1 MPDCV
6 SHPVSCLND
15 VFQFIFYY
23 HVLGPCL
30 QVANI
35 RRSCEK
41 RGKFT
46 TTAPRLP
53 AFGEF
58 AIALA
63 VFFGRL
69 LEIISYFKFIDLI
82 YGIIP
87 TVPKLGAFAH
97 PTCGSGVIVRTE
109 CLGFRQVRE
118 LAQEEDGGE
127 DQTSRWADHV

>member
-6 SHPVSCLND
+6 SHPVSCLNY
-15 VFQFIFYY
+15 VFQFIFGY
-23 HVLGPCL
+23 HVLGPRL

-46 TTAPRLP
+46 TTATSLP
-53 AFGEF
+53 AFGQF

-69 LEIISYFKFIDLI
+69 LEIISYLEFINFI

-87 TVPKLGAFAH
+87 TVPKVGACAH
-97 PTCGSGVIVRTE
+97 PTCGSGVIVRAE
-109 CLGFRQVRE
+109 FLGFRQVRE
-118 LAQEEDGGE
+118 LAQEEDGRE